1 VMLKVLSKQ
10 GFILAGDDTLQ
21 KLIEEDYKNM
31 KYKKARQDMKKIGV
45 GINKQ
50 IKIEGI
56 NTKIHK
62 VENAELFNM
71 ALSLISD

>member
-1 VMLKVLSKQ
+1 
-10 GFILAGDDTLQ
+10 
-21 KLIEEDYKNM
+21 M

-50 IKIEGI
+50 IKIEGV

-62 VENAELFNM
+62 VENAELFNT